1 MVTWWRVGSCVCQH
15 FVYVVLAPNGNELCR
30 CQNSNS
36 DSNSNP
42 SPNPIAV
49 HPRSVTFYDANV
61 LGPKFRCRHRLLVL
75 LTLVDPT
82 ANRNAACHRA
92 DRSDT
97 QIQIHSGMSTVGKK
111 HNVQVEKVNSVAHGT
126 CWVEVSTPPVLGPPS
141 FSHCPIRVR
150 LPPSTQSWWSSPF
163 DIRHLAPLEPSDAN
177 QGSMGSTLTER
188 TERASVRAHSG
199 TEVAQ
204 NCTLNS

>member
-1 MVTWWRVGSCVCQH
+1 M
-15 FVYVVLAPNGNELCR
+15 
-30 CQNSNS
+30 
-36 DSNSNP
+36 
-42 SPNPIAV
+42 
-49 HPRSVTFYDANV
+49 
-61 LGPKFRCRHRLLVL
+61 CRHRLLVL

-97 QIQIHSGMSTVGKK
+97 QIEIHSGMGTVGKK

-177 QGSMGSTLTER
+177 QGSMGTTLTER

-199 TEVAQ
+199 TEGVQ